1 MPEIAFGELLDPAF
15 RPFVIGALIVALI
28 ALLEVISAVFGLA
41 LSSAIDDV
49 LPDVDIDADADAGML
64 SWLGFGHA
72 PFLVVLIV
80 ILSVFSIAGILIQA
94 FALGWLGSTLWP
106 ALAVLIAL
114 GISLPL
120 AGWLSRK
127 LAWLIPSVESSGIHR
142 DELVGRTG
150 RITLGTA
157 TGERT
162 AEAEV
167 VGPKGL
173 RHWIRVRAER
183 GETIE
188 SGATVR
194 IIERES
200 RSVFVARRHDSNH

>member
-15 RPFVIGALIVALI
+15 RPFVIGALVVALI
-28 ALLEVISAVFGLA
+28 ALLEVLSAVFGLA
-41 LSSAIDDV
+41 LSSTLDDF
-49 LPDVDIDADADAGML
+49 LPDLDLDGDADAGML

-80 ILSVFSIAGILIQA
+80 MLSVFSITGILIQT

-106 ALAVLIAL
+106 ALAVIISLAA
-114 GISLPL
+114 SLPL

-127 LAWLIPSVESSGIHR
+127 LAWLIPSVETSGIHR

-162 AEAEV
+162 AEVEV

-183 GETIE
+183 GESIE
-188 SGATVR
+188 PGEKVR
-194 IIERES
+194 ILERES
-200 RSVFVARRHDSNH
+200 RSVFVARRHE

>member
-1 MPEIAFGELLDPAF
+1 MPEIAFGELFEPAF
-15 RPFVIGALIVALI
+15 QPFVIAAIIVALI
-28 ALLEVISAVFGLA
+28 ALLEIVSAVFGLA
-41 LSSAIDDV
+41 ISSVLDDF
-49 LPDVDIDADADAGML
+49 LPGLDIDGDADAGML

-80 ILSVFSIAGILIQA
+80 ILSVFSVAGILIQA
-94 FALGWLGSTLWP
+94 LALGWLGWALWP
-106 ALAVLIAL
+106 ALAVVIAL

-120 AGWLSRK
+120 AGWLSRR

-142 DELVGRTG
+142 DELVGRSG

-167 VGPKGL
+167 VDPNGL

-188 SGATVR
+188 PGAEVR

-200 RSVFVARRHDSNH
+200 RSLFVARRQG

>member
-15 RPFVIGALIVALI
+15 RPFVIGAIIVALI
-28 ALLEVISAVFGLA
+28 ALLEVLSAIFGLA
-41 LSSAIDDV
+41 FSSALDDL
-49 LPDVDIDADADAGML
+49 LPGLDIDGDADAGML

-80 ILSVFSIAGILIQA
+80 ILSVFSIAGILIQV
-94 FALGWLGSTLWP
+94 FALGWLGFTLWP
-106 ALAVLIAL
+106 ALAVIIAL

-120 AGWLSRK
+120 AGWLSQR

-150 RITLGTA
+150 KITLGTA

-183 GETIE
+183 GESIE
-188 SGATVR
+188 PGAQVR
-194 IIERES
+194 ILERES
-200 RSVFVARRHDSNH
+200 RSVFVARRHE

>member
-15 RPFVIGALIVALI
+15 RPFVIAAIIVALI
-28 ALLEVISAVFGLA
+28 ALLEVLSAVFGLA
-41 LSSAIDDV
+41 ISSVLDDW
-49 LPDVDIDADADAGML
+49 LPGIDIDGDADAGML

-80 ILSVFSIAGILIQA
+80 ILSVFSIAGILIQVL
-94 FALGWLGSTLWP
+94 ALGWLGWALWP
-106 ALAVLIAL
+106 ALAVIIAL
-114 GISLPL
+114 ALSLPM
-120 AGWLSRK
+120 AGWLSRR
-127 LAWLIPSVESSGIHR
+127 LAWLIPSVETSGIHR
-142 DELVGRTG
+142 DELVGRSG

-188 SGATVR
+188 PGSEVR

-200 RSVFVARRHDSNH
+200 RSVFVARRQE

>member
-15 RPFVIGALIVALI
+15 RPFLIGALIVALI
-28 ALLEVISAVFGLA
+28 ALLEVLSVVFGLA
-41 LSSAIDDV
+41 LSSALDDL
-49 LPDVDIDADADAGML
+49 LPDLDLDLEGDADAGML

-80 ILSVFSIAGILIQA
+80 ILSVFSITGILIQA

-106 ALAVLIAL
+106 ALAVIIAL
-114 GISLPL
+114 AVSLPL

-127 LAWLIPSVESSGIHR
+127 LAWLIPSVETSGIHR

-157 TGERT
+157 TDERT
-162 AEAEV
+162 AEVEV

-188 SGATVR
+188 PGEQVR
-194 IIERES
+194 ILERES
-200 RSVFVARRHDSNH
+200 RSVFVARRHE

>member
-15 RPFVIGALIVALI
+15 RPFVIGALVVALI
-28 ALLEVISAVFGLA
+28 ALLEVLSAVFGLA
-41 LSSAIDDV
+41 LSSTLDDF
-49 LPDVDIDADADAGML
+49 LPDLDLDGDADAGML

-80 ILSVFSIAGILIQA
+80 MLSVFSITGILIQT

-106 ALAVLIAL
+106 ALAVIISLAA
-114 GISLPL
+114 SLPL

-127 LAWLIPSVESSGIHR
+127 LAWLIPSVETSGIHR

-162 AEAEV
+162 AEVEV

-183 GETIE
+183 GESIE
-188 SGATVR
+188 PGEKVR
-194 IIERES
+194 ILEREN
-200 RSVFVARRHDSNH
+200 RSVFVARRHE

>member
-15 RPFVIGALIVALI
+15 RPFVIAAIIVALI
-28 ALLEVISAVFGLA
+28 ALLEVLSAVFGLA
-41 LSSAIDDV
+41 ISSVLDDW
-49 LPDVDIDADADAGML
+49 LPGIDIDGDTDAGML

-80 ILSVFSIAGILIQA
+80 ILSVFSIAGILIQVL
-94 FALGWLGSTLWP
+94 ALGWLGWALWP
-106 ALAVLIAL
+106 ALAVIIAL
-114 GISLPL
+114 ALSLPM
-120 AGWLSRK
+120 AGWLSRR
-127 LAWLIPSVESSGIHR
+127 LVWLIPSVETSGIHR
-142 DELVGRTG
+142 DELVGRSG

-188 SGATVR
+188 SGSEVR

-200 RSVFVARRHDSNH
+200 RSVFVARRQE

>member
-28 ALLEVISAVFGLA
+28 ALLEVLSAVFGLA
-41 LSSAIDDV
+41 LSSTLDDI
-49 LPDVDIDADADAGML
+49 LPDLDLDGDADAGML

-80 ILSVFSIAGILIQA
+80 MLSVFSITGILIQA

-106 ALAVLIAL
+106 ALAVVMAL
-114 GISLPL
+114 AVSLPL

-127 LAWLIPSVESSGIHR
+127 LAWLIPSVETSGIHR

-157 TGERT
+157 TDERT
-162 AEAEV
+162 AEVEV

-188 SGATVR
+188 PGEQVR
-194 IIERES
+194 ILERES
-200 RSVFVARRHDSNH
+200 RSVFVVRRHE

>member
-15 RPFVIGALIVALI
+15 RPFTIAAIIVALI
-28 ALLEVISAVFGLA
+28 ALLEILSAVFGLA
-41 LSSAIDDV
+41 VSSVLDDL
-49 LPDVDIDADADAGML
+49 LPDLDIDIDGDADAGML

-94 FALGWLGSTLWP
+94 FALGWLGAALWP
-106 ALAVLIAL
+106 ALAVILAL

-183 GETIE
+183 GESIE
-188 SGATVR
+188 SGAQVR
-194 IIERES
+194 ILERES
-200 RSVFVARRHDSNH
+200 RSVFIARRHE